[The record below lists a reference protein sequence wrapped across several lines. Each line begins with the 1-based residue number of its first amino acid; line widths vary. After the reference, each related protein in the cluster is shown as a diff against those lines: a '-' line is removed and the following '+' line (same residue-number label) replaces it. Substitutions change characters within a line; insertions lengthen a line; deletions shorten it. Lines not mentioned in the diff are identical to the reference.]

1 MGTDSDRRTLSFGP
15 FYLLPARELLVRGA
29 QPVRIGSRALGILV
43 AMAERAGEV
52 VSKRELFDIV
62 WPNTAVEESSLRVH
76 VAALRKALGD
86 GEGDNRYIATI
97 PGRGYRFVAPVA
109 TTGEPVPRQI
119 DAAARPRS
127 DGKVVAGIRIFGRD
141 DFVASLNALL
151 CERRLVSVVGPGGMG
166 KTSVALAVTE
176 SVATRYSDGAYIVEL
191 ARLVDPRL
199 VPTALATALG
209 KPVRSKDAT
218 PELLEFLQNK
228 HMLIVLDNCE
238 HLIDAAAEL
247 AERIT
252 QNTSQVSVL
261 ATSREPLRALGETVA
276 RLPSL
281 EFPTRLEGLT
291 TAEALSFPATQLFV
305 DRAKATRSDF
315 ELDDSTVPFAAD
327 ICRRLDGI
335 PLAIE
340 LAAGRVDAFGMRE
353 LASLLDERFRVLNRG
368 RRTALPRQQTLSA
381 TFDWSYELL
390 SESEQTVLR
399 RLSVFVGAVTMTP
412 AVAVAA
418 GSDHSSSDTAAV
430 IAGLVSKSLVAADT
444 SGTVTQYRLLESTR
458 SYAREKLT
466 EAGESSASA
475 RRHASYYAALLDRA
489 HSEFF
494 SRPLAEWMAE
504 YSSCID
510 NVHVAIDWALSP
522 DGDGDVGVALTA
534 NAVPLWTRLTLLEEC
549 RTRVERALSV
559 LSPDVARGG
568 KREMQL
574 FAAFAAAST
583 LTKGP
588 GPESELAWSATLQIA
603 ERIGDIDYQLRAL
616 WGTWIG
622 HHTGE
627 SQARALEAARKFRDV
642 AALSSDVADPV
653 VGDRIIGTVL
663 WAQGELQAAR
673 STMEQ
678 VLRSYVAP
686 SDRSHL
692 IRFQFD
698 QRVTAYSALSLTLWL
713 QGLPEQAMKIVET
726 SAQLAQN
733 LAHDPSIFHATAL
746 SGCRVA
752 LLAGDRPSADRLL
765 ALLQGAVARQVSYG
779 VWIRAYRGE
788 IMIRDGDPEAGSRL
802 LEVALTE
809 LPKAAFHAHYASLR
823 AALAQGL
830 AAAGRADDA
839 ATVIEHA
846 LALAERSGDVWY
858 FPELLR
864 VKGEFLAA
872 RRAPDAAE
880 ETFLLSLDWA
890 RRQGA
895 LAWELRTGISL
906 ARLLAEQ
913 GRIAVAHAFLSE
925 LRAKFTEGFETVD
938 LVEAAQLLTRLED
951 SRRADTDEI
960 ETDKS
965 TRGKLL

>member
-412 AVAVAA
+412 AVAV
-418 GSDHSSSDTAAV
+418 
-430 IAGLVSKSLVAADT
+430 
-444 SGTVTQYRLLESTR
+444 
-458 SYAREKLT
+458 
-466 EAGESSASA
+466 
-475 RRHASYYAALLDRA
+475 
-489 HSEFF
+489 
-494 SRPLAEWMAE
+494 
-504 YSSCID
+504 
-510 NVHVAIDWALSP
+510 
-522 DGDGDVGVALTA
+522 
-534 NAVPLWTRLTLLEEC
+534 
-549 RTRVERALSV
+549 
-559 LSPDVARGG
+559 
-568 KREMQL
+568 
-574 FAAFAAAST
+574 
-583 LTKGP
+583 
-588 GPESELAWSATLQIA
+588 
-603 ERIGDIDYQLRAL
+603 
-616 WGTWIG
+616 
-622 HHTGE
+622 
-627 SQARALEAARKFRDV
+627 
-642 AALSSDVADPV
+642 
-653 VGDRIIGTVL
+653 
-663 WAQGELQAAR
+663 
-673 STMEQ
+673 
-678 VLRSYVAP
+678 
-686 SDRSHL
+686 
-692 IRFQFD
+692 
-698 QRVTAYSALSLTLWL
+698 
-713 QGLPEQAMKIVET
+713 
-726 SAQLAQN
+726 
-733 LAHDPSIFHATAL
+733 
-746 SGCRVA
+746 
-752 LLAGDRPSADRLL
+752 
-765 ALLQGAVARQVSYG
+765 
-779 VWIRAYRGE
+779 
-788 IMIRDGDPEAGSRL
+788 
-802 LEVALTE
+802 
-809 LPKAAFHAHYASLR
+809 
-823 AALAQGL
+823 
-830 AAAGRADDA
+830 
-839 ATVIEHA
+839 
-846 LALAERSGDVWY
+846 
-858 FPELLR
+858 
-864 VKGEFLAA
+864 
-872 RRAPDAAE
+872 
-880 ETFLLSLDWA
+880 
-890 RRQGA
+890 
-895 LAWELRTGISL
+895 
-906 ARLLAEQ
+906 
-913 GRIAVAHAFLSE
+913 
-925 LRAKFTEGFETVD
+925 
-938 LVEAAQLLTRLED
+938 
-951 SRRADTDEI
+951 
-960 ETDKS
+960 
-965 TRGKLL
+965 